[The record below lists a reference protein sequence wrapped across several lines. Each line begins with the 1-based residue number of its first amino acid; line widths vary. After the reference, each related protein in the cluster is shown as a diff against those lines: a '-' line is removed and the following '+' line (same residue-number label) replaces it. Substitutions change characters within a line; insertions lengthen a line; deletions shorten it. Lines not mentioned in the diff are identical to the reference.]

1 MLTTQRAAGGVLVLV
16 GGLALWEARAFP
28 VGALARP
35 GPGFLPTVLSLALV
49 AFGVVMLAR
58 GGSGQR
64 LAAMPW
70 GESGHALA
78 ILGVCAFVG
87 LALERLGWRLT
98 VALALL
104 VLLRVLERR
113 STLFAVTL
121 TLVIAL
127 GSFWLFNTL
136 LKVPLPR
143 GPFGI

>member
-16 GGLALWEARAFP
+16 GVLALWEARLFP

-35 GPGFLPTVLSLALV
+35 GPGFLPTALSLVLV
-49 AFGVVMLAR
+49 ALGALMVAR
-58 GGSGQR
+58 GGAGEP
-64 LAAMPW
+64 LAAMRW

-78 ILGVCAFVG
+78 ILGVCALVG

-104 VLLRVLERR
+104 VLFRVLERR
-113 STLFAVTL
+113 GILFSVAL
-121 TLVIAL
+121 TLLIAL

>member
-16 GGLALWEARAFP
+16 GVLALWETRGFP
-28 VGALARP
+28 VGGLARP
-35 GPGFLPTVLSLALV
+35 GPGFLPIALAVVLI

-58 GGSGQR
+58 GGASAPV
-64 LAAMPW
+64 AAMRW

-78 ILGVCAFVG
+78 ILGVCVFFAV
-87 LALERLGWRLT
+87 ALERLGWRLT

-104 VLLRVLERR
+104 FLLGVLERR
-113 STLFAVTL
+113 SPLFAVSL
-121 TLVIAL
+121 TLAVAL